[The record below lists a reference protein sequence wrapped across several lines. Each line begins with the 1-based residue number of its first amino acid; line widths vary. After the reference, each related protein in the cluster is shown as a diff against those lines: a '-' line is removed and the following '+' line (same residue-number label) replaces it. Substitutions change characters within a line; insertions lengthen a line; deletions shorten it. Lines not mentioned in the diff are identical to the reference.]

1 MTLNV
6 KIKIIEFH
14 LDIISY
20 STELVFN
27 KIGCSCYIGRVVKAD
42 VQAMFDMSCKYRAGF
57 IGISAYRYYIIP
69 FLGKVL
75 PYIFGSMFGYVYAYF
90 THYRYGI
97 RVYLF
102 NRMCA
107 CRTDLNRII
116 Q

>member
-27 KIGCSCYIGRVVKAD
+27 KIGCSCYIGRIVKANMQT
-42 VQAMFDMSCKYRAGF
+42 VFYLSCKYRTCF
-57 IGISAYRYYIIP
+57 IGISAYRYYVIP
-69 FLGKVL
+69 FLINVL
-75 PYIFGSMFGYVYAYF
+75 PYICGSMFGYVYAYF

-97 RVYLF
+97 RIHLF
-102 NRMCA
+102 GRMRT